1 MKKIAVGLI
10 AVFGLVLLQPASAD
24 VKPSI
29 VIIDTGIDTQNSE
42 IKDSIVYEVC
52 AMETPRCLN
61 GTRFQEGP
69 GSATLSKS
77 DMSIK
82 GLDHGTVMALIAKQ
96 LNPNINI
103 VFIRIVPT
111 TSNGRIGSYTEQS
124 VNHAMNWVIN
134 NKDKFNIV
142 AVSASIGHNNFKTMT
157 NYCPI
162 NPITRNNIIS
172 AQKIGI
178 GSFFAAGNKY
188 DYNRVDYPSCIPEAI
203 SVGGTE
209 KTNRISLY
217 SNGGLDLDFYALGDY
232 NTSLARSVGSSASTV
247 ALASFWAKNY
257 KGSYVDTYNY
267 LKSIT
272 TPVANAKV
280 KSNFFIDILK

>member
-10 AVFGLVLLQPASAD
+10 AVFGLTLLQPAVAD

-29 VIIDTGIDTQNSE
+29 AIIDTGIDIQNSE
-42 IKDSIVYEVC
+42 IKNSIVYEVC

-61 GTRFQEGP
+61 GKNFQEGP

-82 GLDHGTVMALIAKQ
+82 GLNHGTVMALIAKQ
-96 LNPNINI
+96 SNPNINI
-103 VFIRIVPT
+103 VFIRVVPI
-111 TSNGRIGSYTEQS
+111 TSARTVGFYTEHS
-124 VNHAMNWVIN
+124 VNQAMEWVIN
-134 NKDKFNIV
+134 NKNKFNIV
-142 AVSASIGHNNFKTMT
+142 AVSASIGHHNFRTTT
-157 NYCPI
+157 NYCPV
-162 NPITRNNIIS
+162 NSKTKNNIIS
-172 AQKIGI
+172 AQNIGI
-178 GSFFAAGNKY
+178 GSFFAAGNTY

-217 SNGGLDLDFYALGDY
+217 SNGGSDLDFYALGDY
-232 NTSLARSVGSSASTV
+232 NTSLTRSVGSSASTV

-257 KGSYVDTYNY
+257 KGSYIETYNY

-272 TPVANAKV
+272 APVANAKV
-280 KSNFFIDILK
+280 QSNLFVDILK